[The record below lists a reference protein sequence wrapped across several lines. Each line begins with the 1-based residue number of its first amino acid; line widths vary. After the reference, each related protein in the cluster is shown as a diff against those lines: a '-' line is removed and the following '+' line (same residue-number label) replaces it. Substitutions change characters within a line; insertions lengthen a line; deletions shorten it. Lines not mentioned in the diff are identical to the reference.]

1 MKKTRY
7 TEEQVVKILG
17 ELKNG
22 KSIAETGRQYG
33 VSEQTIHRWR
43 AKFGDLG
50 VNEVKRLRE
59 LEAENRK
66 LKDIV
71 AQQAL
76 DNVALK
82 ELLSKKW

>member
-7 TEEQVVKILG
+7 TEEQIVRILEEVKS
-17 ELKNG
+17 G
-22 KSIAETGRQYG
+22 KSVAETARRYG
-33 VSEQTIHRWR
+33 VSENTIQRWR
-43 AKFGDLG
+43 QKYGEMP
-50 VNEVKRLRE
+50 VSEVKRLRE
-59 LEAENRK
+59 LEGENRK

-76 DNVALK
+76 DISMLK

>member
-7 TEEQVVKILG
+7 TEEQVVRILG

-43 AKFGDLG
+43 AKYDDMG
-50 VNEVKRLRE
+50 VSDVKRLRE
-59 LEAENRK
+59 LEAENRN

-71 AQQAL
+71 AQQFL
-76 DNVALK
+76 
-82 ELLSKKW
+82 

>member
-43 AKFGDLG
+43 TKYGDMT
-50 VNEVKRLRE
+50 VSEVRRLRE
-59 LEAENRK
+59 LEAENRR
-66 LKDIV
+66 LKEIV

-76 DNVALK
+76 DNAVLK
-82 ELLSKKW
+82 DLLSKKW

>member
-7 TEEQVVKILG
+7 TEEQVVRILG

-22 KSIAETGRQYG
+22 RSIAETGRQYG

-43 AKFGDLG
+43 AKYGDMT
-50 VNEVKRLRE
+50 VSEVKRLRE
-59 LEAENRK
+59 LEAENRR
-66 LKDIV
+66 LKEIV

-76 DNVALK
+76 DNAALK